1 MRKMLPAAGSLL
13 SLLTAGAPAA
23 QADAV
28 ADFYSGKSINLFIG
42 STPGGGYDTY
52 GRLMAQFLGDH
63 IPGKPKIVPRNMP
76 GGEGRVASAYLYEV
90 APKDGLSLATSEQ
103 FLPLAQAL
111 GDKTV
116 KADTS
121 RLIWIGNPSR
131 ENKTIVSWHTTGV
144 KTIEDARKTAVKM
157 GTTGGGGSASTYP
170 LVLNALIDTRFEL
183 VRGYRGG
190 TEVNL
195 AMENGEVGGRAG
207 NTLLSWKVSH
217 ENWLRENKINILVQ
231 VGFARS
237 PELPNVPLMT
247 DLVDNADD
255 RALMTLLSVPI
266 DLGHPLYVAPGVP
279 GERVEALRK
288 AFNAMMQDA
297 AFREAAAKRRIEIDP
312 VTGERMQQ
320 IVADMFAA
328 PQSLRDRLAAFE
340 KGK

>member
-1 MRKMLPAAGSLL
+1 MHQAISAVSAVLGFAAVGMC
-13 SLLTAGAPAA
+13 AA
-23 QADAV
+23 NADAV
-28 ADFYSGKSINLFIG
+28 ADFYRGKTINLYIG

-52 GRLMAQFLGDH
+52 GRLVGQFLGDH

-90 APKDGLSLATSEQ
+90 APRDGLSIATSEQ
-103 FLPLAQAL
+103 FLPLAQAI

-121 RLIWIGNPSR
+121 KLIWIGNPSR
-131 ENKTIVSWHTTGV
+131 ENKTIVTWHTTGV
-144 KTIEDARKTAVKM
+144 KTIDDAKRIAVKM
-157 GTTGGGGSASTYP
+157 GTTGGGGSATIYP
-170 LVLNALIDTRFEL
+170 LVLNALIGTRFEL

-207 NTLLSWKVSH
+207 NTWLSWKVAKAG
-217 ENWLRENKINILVQ
+217 WLRDNKINVLVQ

-247 DLVDNADD
+247 EVVSNADD
-255 RALMTLLSVPI
+255 RALMSLLSVPI
-266 DLGHPLYVAPGVP
+266 DLGHPVYAAPDVP
-279 GERVEALRK
+279 AERIEALRR
-288 AFNAMMQDA
+288 AFDA
-297 AFREAAAKRRIEIDP
+297 TMKDPAFRAAAKKRRIEIDP
-312 VTGERMQQ
+312 VNGERMQR
-320 IVADMFAA
+320 IVADLFAA
-328 PQSLRDRLAAFE
+328 PQAVRDRLAGLD